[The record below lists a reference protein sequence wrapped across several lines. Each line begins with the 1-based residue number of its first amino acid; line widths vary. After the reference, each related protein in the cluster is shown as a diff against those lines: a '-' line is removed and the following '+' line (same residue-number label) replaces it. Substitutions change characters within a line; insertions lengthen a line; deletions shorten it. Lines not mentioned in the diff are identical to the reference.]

1 MITFLKANQKLK
13 FSMKIG
19 QLIFFI
25 FLLIHWI
32 NCLWYFVTDIDKEW
46 FPPKDLDFRTTN
58 AYTAHKGTRYNLFL
72 YYAAIILMGN
82 EILPTDYTELV
93 VLTILLF
100 FSTVF
105 LGVIIGE
112 FVALLSAIT
121 KNQRIKNDEADLINS
136 VMYSLKIPE
145 KLQDKVIEYHDDIS
159 QFKYITK
166 GSIQKLI
173 STSLLETI
181 MLYQTGYRVL
191 SIEFL
196 GMGNSDRI
204 NSIF

>member
-1 MITFLKANQKLK
+1 
-13 FSMKIG
+13 
-19 QLIFFI
+19 
-25 FLLIHWI
+25 
-32 NCLWYFVTDIDKEW
+32 
-46 FPPKDLDFRTTN
+46 
-58 AYTAHKGTRYNLFL
+58 
-72 YYAAIILMGN
+72 MGN

-105 LGVIIGE
+105 LGIIIGE

-181 MLYQTGYRVL
+181 MLYQTGYRIL

-196 GMGNSDRI
+196 GMENSDKIWI